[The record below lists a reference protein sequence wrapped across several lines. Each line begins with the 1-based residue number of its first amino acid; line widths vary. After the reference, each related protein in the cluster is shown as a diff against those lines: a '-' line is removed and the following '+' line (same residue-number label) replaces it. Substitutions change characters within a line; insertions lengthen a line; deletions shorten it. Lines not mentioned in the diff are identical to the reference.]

1 MPGAGGAFRSLR
13 GGATG
18 ANRVQAANDA
28 LKRPGIQRIAV
39 SLSRQDECIA
49 LMVRDDG
56 SPTEG
61 ASSAEAMAGRE
72 LLRIRAGAIGGT
84 LTITS
89 QPNQGTTILCTLP
102 QPN

>member
-1 MPGAGGAFRSLR
+1 MTRSSVPASSASRSLF
-13 GGATG
+13 
-18 ANRVQAANDA
+18 
-28 LKRPGIQRIAV
+28 L
-39 SLSRQDECIA
+39 RQDECIA
-49 LMVRDDG
+49 LMVKDDG

-89 QPNQGTTILCTLP
+89 QPNEGTTILCTLP